1 MTGRAAPGGKASQQG
16 GAAHLNAHAS
26 EVSPV
31 SIATSDA
38 RWSLLFSAWLIALVA
53 TLGALFSSEIMGLEP
68 CVLCWYHRIAMFPL
82 ALMLGLA
89 LLPFDAR
96 VVRYALPLALAGAA
110 TAAYHT
116 LLVWGLVP
124 KDLVPCGQG
133 PSCAEVK
140 FELLGFINLP
150 LLSLTAFALIVI
162 LLWTLKSRNSG

>member
-1 MTGRAAPGGKASQQG
+1 MTGRAVPGGKASQQG
-16 GAAHLNAHAS
+16 GAAHLGAHAS
-26 EVSPV
+26 GVSSVP
-31 SIATSDA
+31 IDA
-38 RWSLLFSAWLIALVA
+38 RETRWHLLFSAWLIALAA

-68 CVLCWYHRIAMFPL
+68 CVLCWYQRIAMFPL
-82 ALMLGLA
+82 ALMLALA

-110 TAAYHT
+110 IAAYHT

-140 FELLGFINLP
+140 FELLGFITLP
-150 LLSLTAFALIVI
+150 LLSLAAFALIVT
-162 LLWTLKSRNSG
+162 LLWVLKSRNSK